1 MKLRES
7 IMKIEKG
14 IPIPDEQKIYKQAVQ
29 DRLEIFE
36 KMEIMDSL
44 FFETLRE
51 TDKFRS
57 TIYRFHGQGT
67 LASRRYENGWRVW
80 KVKEGE

>member
-14 IPIPDEQKIYKQAVQ
+14 IPIPNEQNIYKQAVQ

-36 KMEIMDSL
+36 KMEINDSL
-44 FFETLRE
+44 LFETLRE
-51 TDKFRS
+51 ADKFRT
-57 TIYRFHGQGT
+57 TIYRFYGQGL
-67 LASRRYENGWRVW
+67 LASRRFENGWRVW
-80 KVKEGE
+80 KVKEGK

>member
-1 MKLRES
+1 
-7 IMKIEKG
+7 MKIEKG
-14 IPIPDEQKIYKQAVQ
+14 IPIPNDKKIYKQAVL

-36 KMEIMDSL
+36 KMEIMDSIL
-44 FFETLRE
+44 FETLRE
-51 TDKFRS
+51 ADKFRS

-67 LASRRYENGWRVW
+67 LASRRFENGWRVW